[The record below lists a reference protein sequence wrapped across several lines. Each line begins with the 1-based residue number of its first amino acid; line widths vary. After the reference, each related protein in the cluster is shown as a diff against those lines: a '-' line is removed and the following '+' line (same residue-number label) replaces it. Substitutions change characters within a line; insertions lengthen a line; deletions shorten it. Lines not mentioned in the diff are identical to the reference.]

1 MSWRQQMLALG
12 VLGLVAACAAAPEQ
26 RWMKAGVNAKI
37 YEADRVACLGTVDRE
52 FNPYYDYGPLVSGG
66 TASGQRLFRNQAA
79 EEMFRDC
86 MRQRGYRLMTIEAPQ
101 QG

>member
-1 MSWRQQMLALG
+1 MSRRQQMLALG
-12 VLGLVAACAAAPEQ
+12 VLGLVAACAAPPEQ
-26 RWMKAGVNAKI
+26 RWAKAGVNAKI

-52 FNPYYDYGPLVSGG
+52 FNPYYDYGPMVSGG
-66 TASGQRLFRNQAA
+66 TASGQRLWRNQAA

-86 MRQRGYRLMTIEAPQ
+86 MRGRGYRLMTIEAPQ